1 MTDGSGGYSG
11 GYSGAPSGAFTLP
24 PIRRAR
30 DYHLYTRDGRL
41 TDLWQY
47 GGAALLGHT
56 PPGLLRELKN
66 TASRGLLTPLP
77 SLGNR
82 FARALSRLFP
92 RRDFRCYADET
103 GLRRAL
109 REGGIA
115 GWDAPFPDPAREDV
129 PGELSLWRPF
139 LQNGETQHAPGA
151 EALAVPDIPVLIPIL
166 PLPWTR
172 LSVLALEASVGSR
185 LPPSDT
191 LSPAVLNA
199 AARSV
204 HDLINSVQDRIG
216 TFPKINRALREGPWR
231 RRGIYF
237 FHRDI
242 RDGAAWKTLFR
253 HFLDRGFLL
262 PPDWK
267 EPAILPALLSPG
279 EEAALAAL
287 LRPLVIRPL
296 IADNKRIDI

>member
-1 MTDGSGGYSG
+1 MTDGCGVHSGVF
-11 GYSGAPSGAFTLP
+11 ALIP

-66 TASRGLLTPLP
+66 TASRGLLAPLP
-77 SLGNR
+77 SLKNR
-82 FARALSRLFP
+82 LTQALSRLFP
-92 RRDFRCYADET
+92 RRDFRCYADEA

-115 GWDAPFPDPAREDV
+115 GWDAPFPDPAREDA
-129 PGELSLWRPF
+129 PAELSLWRPF
-139 LQNGETQHAPGA
+139 LQATAERNYPGP
-151 EALAVPDIPVLIPIL
+151 EALAVPDIPVLIPVL

-172 LSVLALEASVGSR
+172 LPVLALEASAGGR
-185 LPPSDT
+185 FPPSDI
-191 LSPAVLNA
+191 LSPGILNA
-199 AARSV
+199 AARSI
-204 HDLINSVQDRIG
+204 HDLIASVQDRTG
-216 TFPKINRALREGPWR
+216 TFPKINRALAEGPWR

-237 FHRDI
+237 FPREI
-242 RDGAAWKTLFR
+242 RDEEDWETLFR
-253 HFLDRGFLL
+253 RFLDRGFLL
-262 PPDWK
+262 PPDRR
-267 EPAILPALLSPG
+267 EPAILPAFLSPG

-287 LRPLVIRPL
+287 LGGPCHSAPDRG
-296 IADNKRIDI
+296 